1 MYAGISGKVKNPK
14 SELSCGYRFRRNE
27 ILVFPRTYHSYDLRI
42 DCFCQDAP
50 ASSYVVDHLKRF
62 ARLQQLTQILQTS
75 FKVALLI
82 SFPLRSAT
90 GSMKS
95 KPTQHCRSLRMKSS
109 SCSELGT
116 SEYKMLVTLSLVR
129 VPFKRLCS
137 RQLVKIYCMHFLKAI
152 TVFPNCW
159 GNHTTYKRLCTERN
173 LSAFRISKPLPDV
186 AR

>member
-1 MYAGISGKVKNPK
+1 MNRVYAGISGRVKNPK
-14 SELSCGYRFRRNE
+14 SELSCEYRFRSNE
-27 ILVFPRTYHSYDLRI
+27 ILLSQLLTYHSYDLRI

-62 ARLQQLTQILQTS
+62 VRLQQLTKILKTS

-95 KPTQHCRSLRMKSS
+95 KPTQHCRSLRINSS

-116 SEYKMLVTLSLVR
+116 SEYKMLVTLSSVR

-137 RQLVKIYCMHFLKAI
+137 RLMSILKPYQLVKIYCMHFL
-152 TVFPNCW
+152 
-159 GNHTTYKRLCTERN
+159 
-173 LSAFRISKPLPDV
+173 
-186 AR
+186 

>member
-1 MYAGISGKVKNPK
+1 MNRVYAGISGRVKNPK
-14 SELSCGYRFRRNE
+14 SELSCEYRFRSNE
-27 ILVFPRTYHSYDLRI
+27 ILLSQLLTYHSYDLRI

-62 ARLQQLTQILQTS
+62 VRLQQLTQILKTS

-129 VPFKRLCS
+129 VPFKRLYS
-137 RQLVKIYCMHFLKAI
+137 RLM
-152 TVFPNCW
+152 
-159 GNHTTYKRLCTERN
+159 
-173 LSAFRISKPLPDV
+173 SISNP
-186 AR
+186 

>member
-116 SEYKMLVTLSLVR
+116 SGYKMLVTLSLVR
-129 VPFKRLCS
+129 VPFKQLCS
-137 RQLVKIYCMHFLKAI
+137 RLMSMS
-152 TVFPNCW
+152 N
-159 GNHTTYKRLCTERN
+159 TY
-173 LSAFRISKPLPDV
+173 
-186 AR
+186 